1 MLSGLSFQTQLSTS
15 VSTHQGYLIMD
26 VQSNSFIDRFP
37 DPLAPAG
44 SVPKKYPPG
53 TNAQL
58 EQEWLAMIDSAVK
71 R

>member
-15 VSTHQGYLIMD
+15 VSTYRVSLIFPM
-26 VQSNSFIDRFP
+26 QSNSFIDRFP

-44 SVPKKYPPG
+44 SVAKKYPPG

-58 EQEWLAMIDSAVK
+58 EQEWLTMIDSAVK